1 MKIEVNIEKKYALA
15 ILGLL
20 IVIASLITGYAFTQS
35 GTGGTPSNM
44 GHSVDEIDWSKTINS
59 NLNVQGNLNLN
70 GNLSSSGVCIAGNC
84 KTNWSQVSTS
94 GGALSCTTAQSA
106 EFCGPSSSG
115 VANCP
120 PGYLVTGGG
129 YGRTKW
135 AGRAAYNSFDRT
147 EPAGEG
153 GWSILV
159 SGNNY
164 AGDCWVAYARC
175 CKLI

>member
-70 GNLSSSGVCIAGNC
+70 GNLSSSGVCIGSDCRSA
-84 KTNWSQVSTS
+84 WSQV
-94 GGALSCTTAQSA
+94 GSA
-106 EFCGPSSSG
+106 G
-115 VANCP
+115 
-120 PGYLVTGGG
+120 
-129 YGRTKW
+129 
-135 AGRAAYNSFDRT
+135 
-147 EPAGEG
+147 
-153 GWSILV
+153 V
-159 SGNNY
+159 SGTLCGLSIIGDYGAVDNAIMCQGMYPSVGCPSEYTKVVDGRITWDYDWIMNMLGPTDNNRGSG
-164 AGDCWVAYARC
+164 AH
-175 CKLI
+175 LIHCVKD